1 MSDKEVQDQPN
12 DPLHGITLKMI
23 LEQLVDYYSWEELD
37 EMLEM
42 DCFYKN
48 PSIKS
53 SLKFLRNP
61 KFKWARTKVE
71 KLYLETDFG
80 NYFE

>member
-1 MSDKEVQDQPN
+1 MGGKREQPN
-12 DPLHGITLKMI
+12 DPLHGVTLKMI
-23 LEQLVDYYSWEELD
+23 LERLVDFYSWEELD

-61 KFKWARTKVE
+61 KFEWARKKVE
-71 KLYLETDFG
+71 NLYLEKDFG
-80 NYFE
+80 NYFD

>member
-1 MSDKEVQDQPN
+1 MSEKVVREQPN
-12 DPLHGITLKMI
+12 DPLHGVTLKII
-23 LEQLVDYYSWEELD
+23 LEKLVDYYSWEELD

-48 PSIKS
+48 PSMKS

-61 KFKWARTKVE
+61 EFKWARNKIE

-80 NYFE
+80 NHFD

>member
-1 MSDKEVQDQPN
+1 MSEKPVREQPN

-23 LEQLVDYYSWEELD
+23 LERLVDYYSWEELD

-42 DCFYKN
+42 DCFCRN

-61 KFKWARTKVE
+61 KFKWAREKVE

-80 NYFE
+80 NYFD

>member
-1 MSDKEVQDQPN
+1 MSEKEVIEQPN

-48 PSIKS
+48 PTMKS

-61 KFKWARTKVE
+61 KFKWAREKVE

-80 NYFE
+80 NYFD

>member
-1 MSDKEVQDQPN
+1 MSEKTVREQPN

-23 LEQLVDYYSWEELD
+23 LERLVDYYSWEELD

-42 DCFYKN
+42 DCFYRN

-61 KFKWARTKVE
+61 KFKWAREKVE

-80 NYFE
+80 NYFD